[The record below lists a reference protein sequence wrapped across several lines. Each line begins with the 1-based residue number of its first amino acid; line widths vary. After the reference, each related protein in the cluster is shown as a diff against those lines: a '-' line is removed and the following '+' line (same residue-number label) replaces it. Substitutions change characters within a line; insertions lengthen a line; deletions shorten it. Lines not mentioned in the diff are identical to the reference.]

1 MLPKLQNP
9 NSLFTNQ
16 RVFSTGP
23 QGGPGSNTRVTTKP
37 PLKVR
42 HRFLTP
48 NQNTPCFLGV
58 KTKPEPGGLRKPT
71 PAPFYPG
78 ALFGGARGF
87 SHGPETYL
95 FRFSVSRA
103 HGIPGNRILSVSVR
117 DRWLLGPPAEPPAHR
132 PVFPFRDLGGG
143 TSAGIADC
151 RVRVT
156 TRAAALAA
164 CVSTVHRSPAAAA
177 LI

>member
-1 MLPKLQNP
+1 M
-9 NSLFTNQ
+9 
-16 RVFSTGP
+16 
-23 QGGPGSNTRVTTKP
+23 
-37 PLKVR
+37 
-42 HRFLTP
+42 
-48 NQNTPCFLGV
+48 GV

-71 PAPFYPG
+71 PASFYTG

-87 SHGPETYL
+87 SHGPEAYL

-103 HGIPGNRILSVSVR
+103 HGISEGRILSVSVR
-117 DRWLLGPPAEPPAHR
+117 DRWLFGQPAEPPARR
-132 PVFPFRDLGGG
+132 PVFPIRDLGGC

-164 CVSTVHRSPAAAA
+164 RVSTVHRIIVVQA
-177 LI
+177 I